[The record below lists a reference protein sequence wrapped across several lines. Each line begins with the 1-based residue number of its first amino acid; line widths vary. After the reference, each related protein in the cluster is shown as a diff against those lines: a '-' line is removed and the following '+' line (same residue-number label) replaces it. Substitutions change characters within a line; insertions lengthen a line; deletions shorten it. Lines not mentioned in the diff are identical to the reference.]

1 MMRKKVLIYDDD
13 IDLLEV
19 CSLILQSKN
28 FEVITKDR
36 CSDILT
42 DLKEHQPD
50 VVLMDNWIPDLGGIK
65 ATRLIKS
72 SERFQHV
79 PVVFF
84 SANNDVSGLST
95 EAGADYS
102 LQKPFDI
109 TELERIV
116 VNAVKAVPAQ

>member
-1 MMRKKVLIYDDD
+1 MIYDDD
-13 IDLLEV
+13 TDLLEV

-36 CSDILT
+36 CTGLLE
-42 DLKEHQPD
+42 DLEEHQPD
-50 VVLMDNWIPDLGGIK
+50 VVLMDNWIPDVGGIK

-72 SERFQHV
+72 SEKFRHI
-79 PVVFF
+79 PVIFF
-84 SANNDVSGLST
+84 SANNDVSDLAI

-109 TELERIV
+109 TELENIV
-116 VNAVKAVPAQ
+116 VNAVKAVPY